1 MIYRVAYFPQETVQ
15 VGGRKEWLRSLSR
28 SCGKYALFSHATEAQ
43 LQQYLSAKY
52 DDFMKNGENIPWPC
66 KLAAKEVGLQHF
78 EIHELADV
86 GAEDT
91 PNVWVLNDSLHILPD
106 GQVVPQG
113 ASPYIWLGG
122 VYKQVSANIAPY
134 GLASVAGDQ
143 DNSVLHDLIDAIR
156 VAYINNFA
164 SALFTLGAQ
173 VLSVHYEMIQSLE
186 EGVPVALLYG
196 DIACGKS
203 RILDACLSL
212 MGTSDSD
219 HSVKSCPD
227 GQFIQVCSKTTLGV
241 VYDDEDAPTRLTGKI
256 MMVFDGIS
264 VSHQGKMAKPR
275 TSFIAAVNMECFE
288 GVVKTARYF
297 TTSLLHTRT
306 YQ

>member
-1 MIYRVAYFPQETVQ
+1 M
-15 VGGRKEWLRSLSR
+15 GGRKEWLRNLSR

-43 LQQYLSAKY
+43 LQQYLSTKY
-52 DDFMKNGENIPWPC
+52 DDFLKNGENRSWPS
-66 KLAAKEVGLQHF
+66 KLAAQEVGLQHF
-78 EIHELADV
+78 ETHELADI

-91 PNVWVLNDSLHILPD
+91 PKVWVLNNTLHILQD

-113 ASPYIWLGG
+113 DSPYIWLGD
-122 VYKQVSANIAPY
+122 VYKQVSANIAPC
-134 GLASVAGDQ
+134 GLVSIAGDQ
-143 DNSVLHDLIDAIR
+143 DDSVLSDLIDTIR
-156 VAYINNFA
+156 VSYINNFA

-227 GQFIQVCSKTTLGV
+227 GQFIQLCSKTTLGV
-241 VYDDEDAPTRLTGKI
+241 VYDDEDVPTRLTGKI
-256 MMVFDGIS
+256 MMVFDSIS
-264 VSHQGKMAKPR
+264 VPYQGKMVKPR
-275 TSFIAAVNMECFE
+275 TSFLAAVNTECFE
-288 GVVKTARYF
+288 GVVKTPR
-297 TTSLLHTRT
+297 
-306 YQ
+306 